1 MNDVEHVYE
10 DRWGEIIDRRAT
22 ELVELRWY
30 DTTAA
35 MSAEQ
40 FQDWLATFA
49 GHVERL
55 RRPRVLVDG
64 TRFMM
69 DPANLNDAWRD
80 ANIIPRT
87 TPPAS
92 GASHSYSPTGC
103 PRSAHLRP
111 PRDPR
116 PSRPA
121 TSHGG
126 RRRSTGSPADR
137 GTPGQDGHVAEAIRR
152 KC

>member
-1 MNDVEHVYE
+1 MADVQHLYE
-10 DRWGEIIDRRAT
+10 DRWGEIIDRPTT

-69 DPANLNDAWRD
+69 DPANVNNEWRD
-80 ANIIPRT
+80 ANINPRYNAAGVRRFAFLFPDGLLRT
-87 TPPAS
+87 AAG
-92 GASHSYSPTGC
+92 GARLARRLTGGQKVK
-103 PRSAHLRP
+103 RRHTKG
-111 PRDPR
+111 
-116 PSRPA
+116 A
-121 TSHGG
+121 T
-126 RRRSTGSPADR
+126 D
-137 GTPGQDGHVAEAIRR
+137 
-152 KC
+152 